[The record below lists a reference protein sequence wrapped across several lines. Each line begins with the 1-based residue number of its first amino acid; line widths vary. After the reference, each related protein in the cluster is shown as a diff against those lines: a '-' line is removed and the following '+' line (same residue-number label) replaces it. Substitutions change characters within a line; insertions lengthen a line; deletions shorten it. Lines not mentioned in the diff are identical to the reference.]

1 MDPLAAIRR
10 DSDLFYATA
19 DSADP
24 TRAVPSC
31 PGWNIAD
38 LVWHLGEVHW
48 FWGTDIEMRAA
59 NPADVEKAKPSRPD
73 SGYGDLVAWARAQAD
88 RMLGLLEATA
98 DDVPVWT
105 WALQDE
111 QHNVGFIRRHQVQ
124 EAAVHR
130 WDMQAAATG
139 IGDPIDAHVA
149 SDSIDEFFGITLPWC
164 VNEKKPLPGSVH
176 VHCTDVDGEWFIHP
190 DGKVEPI
197 HAKGDAAI
205 RGTASDILLALFK
218 RAPVTSLEL
227 LGDAALANQLI
238 NAVDTE

>member
-48 FWGTDIEMRAA
+48 FWGTDVEMRAT
-59 NPADVEKAKPSRPD
+59 NSDDVEKAKPPRPD
-73 SGYGDLVAWARAQAD
+73 SGYADLVAWARAQAD

-98 DDVPVWT
+98 DDVRVWT

-130 WDMQAAATG
+130 WDMQVAATG
-139 IGDPIDAHVA
+139 IGDPIDAEVA

-218 RAPVTSLEL
+218 RVPFDNLEL
-227 LGDAALANQLI
+227 IGDAGVAMQLI
-238 NAVDTE
+238 DVVDTE